1 MLLLFCRKVASRLD
15 SAPVAAKGMPDA
27 KPVHLCILLYITDHL
42 SKSVGEL
49 FFFGRKIIECVS
61 MHRQPAVIHQHP
73 AHRHIFFCKFPALCP
88 YLFFTDLRIKC
99 IPAAPAQIFQ
109 HLRHI
114 SFLFQT
120 NSVILCRPGH
130 TRMNRF
136 LQTVRLRICINRLF
150 QFADSALAGAHSE
163 NKRMLSSRL
172 HLSLKLFSRHW
183 KQEKV
188 SVSQLSVNRLCQ
200 LRNFRKVID
209 KCRSCPPV
217 V

>member
-1 MLLLFCRKVASRLD
+1 MLLLFCCKIASRLD
-15 SAPVAAKGMPDA
+15 SAPVAAKRMPDT
-27 KPVHLCILLYITDHL
+27 KPVHLCIPLYITDHL

-49 FFFGRKIIECVS
+49 FSFGRKVIECVS

-73 AHRHIFFCKFPALCP
+73 AHRYIFFRKFSALCAN
-88 YLFFTDLRIKC
+88 LFFTDLRIKC
-99 IPAAPAQIFQ
+99 IPAAPAKIFQ

-114 SFLFQT
+114 PFLFQT
-120 NSVILCRPGH
+120 DSVILCRPGH

-136 LQTVRLRICINRLF
+136 LQTVRLRICINRLV

-163 NKRMLSSRL
+163 NKRILSSGL
-172 HLSLKLFSRHW
+172 YLGLKLFSRHW